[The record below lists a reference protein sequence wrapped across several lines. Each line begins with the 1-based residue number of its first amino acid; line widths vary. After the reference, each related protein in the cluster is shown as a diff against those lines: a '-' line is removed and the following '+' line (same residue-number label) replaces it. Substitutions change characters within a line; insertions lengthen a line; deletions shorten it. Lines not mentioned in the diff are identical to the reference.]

1 MRDEPASPSYDELY
15 KAFDTPLMQ
24 RLRHEAYGKDIGQH
38 SWATADELEED
49 ITRLKLTPASR
60 LLDLG
65 CGPGGLLTF
74 IAAQVR
80 CRGFG
85 LDSSAAAIASG
96 RARAAAMNVEKL
108 LTLQQAD
115 LNDPLP
121 SPNSAF
127 DAVLSVDVIL
137 HLRNRESVFQEVARV
152 LAPAGR
158 FLFTDA
164 GVLTGAI
171 TDEEIRHRALH
182 GYTQFVPSGLNE
194 SALQCSGFR
203 VLEQQDRTASLLKN
217 AAGRLAAR
225 LAHRSELEKIESAAD
240 FDRRLR
246 YLETVVALSQRGAL
260 SRIMYLGELV

>member
-1 MRDEPASPSYDELY
+1 MRDEPASPSYDEFY
-15 KAFDTPLMQ
+15 KAFDPPLMQ

-38 SWATADELEED
+38 SWATADELEQD
-49 ITRLKLTPASR
+49 TSRLNLTPASR

-74 IAAQVR
+74 IVAKVC

-127 DAVLSVDVIL
+127 DAVLSVVVIL
-137 HLRNRESVFQEVARV
+137 HLPNRESV
-152 LAPAGR
+152 
-158 FLFTDA
+158 
-164 GVLTGAI
+164 
-171 TDEEIRHRALH
+171 
-182 GYTQFVPSGLNE
+182 
-194 SALQCSGFR
+194 
-203 VLEQQDRTASLLKN
+203 
-217 AAGRLAAR
+217 
-225 LAHRSELEKIESAAD
+225 
-240 FDRRLR
+240 
-246 YLETVVALSQRGAL
+246 
-260 SRIMYLGELV
+260 